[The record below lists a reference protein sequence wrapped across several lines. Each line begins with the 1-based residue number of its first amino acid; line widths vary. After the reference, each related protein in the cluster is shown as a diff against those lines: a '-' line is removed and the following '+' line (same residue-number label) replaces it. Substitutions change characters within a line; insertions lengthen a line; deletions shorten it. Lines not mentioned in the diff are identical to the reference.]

1 MALLEVKDLQVS
13 YGLIR
18 AIKGVSFQV
27 QKGEI
32 VSLIGANG
40 AGKTTIMHA
49 LCNLIPKTAGHVTF
63 DGKDITNLPA
73 HKLVPLGIAQ
83 VPEEPQNRGPQ
94 GRRSVHVRHFRCRP
108 CRSGP
113 ICR

>member
-49 LCNLIPKTAGHVTF
+49 LCNLIPKTAGHVTAR
-63 DGKDITNLPA
+63 TL
-73 HKLVPLGIAQ
+73 
-83 VPEEPQNRGPQ
+83 
-94 GRRSVHVRHFRCRP
+94 
-108 CRSGP
+108 P
-113 ICR
+113 ICRHTNWYHWGLRRCRRAGTFFRN